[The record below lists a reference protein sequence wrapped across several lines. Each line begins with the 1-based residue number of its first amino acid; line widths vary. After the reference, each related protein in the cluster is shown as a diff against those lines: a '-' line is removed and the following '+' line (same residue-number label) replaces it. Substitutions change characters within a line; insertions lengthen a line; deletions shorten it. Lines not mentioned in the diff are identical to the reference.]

1 MQVTSHTY
9 FNGLSHCC
17 MNAKRMTVSMPLG
30 VPYVNIACL
39 HACAN
44 PKGYH
49 YTALRTSTFMVHHTH
64 THTHTYTL
72 VSLSNTDIEVNLCIL
87 KPTADIRYNRLFSYP
102 FLAMKQRKI
111 VQGQRKVPLNFTKNL
126 PAQLI
131 NCLQSGCL

>member
-1 MQVTSHTY
+1 
-9 FNGLSHCC
+9 

-87 KPTADIRYNRLFSYP
+87 KPTADNRYNRLFFLP
-102 FLAMKQRKI
+102 FSCDE
-111 VQGQRKVPLNFTKNL
+111 TEKNC
-126 PAQLI
+126 PRSKKGAPQFH
-131 NCLQSGCL
+131 